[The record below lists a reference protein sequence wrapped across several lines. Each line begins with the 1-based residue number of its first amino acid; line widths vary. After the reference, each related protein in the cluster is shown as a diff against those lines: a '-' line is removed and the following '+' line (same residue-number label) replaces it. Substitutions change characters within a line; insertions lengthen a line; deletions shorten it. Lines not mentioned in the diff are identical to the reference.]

1 MSGNPWS
8 IDLIYER
15 PIDWL
20 IVQVGVNLNQQWDG
34 SWVVTKCY
42 LEHSGHPVSKQDY
55 FSNAHVKKL
64 NPDDFEYVKMLAK
77 TNAKTRIIAD
87 LVSQKTGK
95 EYGRE
100 ELRYLIKKVDDAE
113 KESLPAVEKVLE
125 EIREA
130 GGSVMLDKDPLTKNV
145 DVLWLCLLYT
155 SPSPRD

>member
-1 MSGNPWS
+1 M
-8 IDLIYER
+8 
-15 PIDWL
+15 
-20 IVQVGVNLNQQWDG
+20 NLNQQWDG